1 MTPLCYLWQRDQAE
15 LLTEMADAGLEAI
28 VIKVAGAGL
37 TPQHLGKTLAELR
50 PTLMKLVRATSRLS
64 DLLANPKLPIA

>member
-1 MTPLCYLWQRDQAE
+1 
-15 LLTEMADAGLEAI
+15 MADAGLEAI

-50 PTLMKLVRATSRLS
+50 PTLMKLVRA
-64 DLLANPKLPIA
+64 K